1 MTALWI
7 LCGIVALVCLILL
20 IPIGIELRY
29 DGEITLSARTAFLR
43 FRLIPK
49 RRKKIR
55 LRNFSKK
62 RYEKMLAK
70 EKEKAEK
77 KRKTRS
83 VRTSQH
89 KEAEQKRD
97 GGEKKTTLAA
107 DLWELRDIMLDIFG
121 DFVRKI
127 RTDRLKIHL
136 TVGASDA
143 ASCALLYGAASQ
155 FTAYALELVR
165 SQTRI
170 SCREDVAVTA
180 DFASEETYADI
191 ELCFRVHVGN
201 VLASVFRLGIEYFKK
216 MIKEN

>member
-7 LCGIVALVCLILL
+7 LCGIAAVVCLILL

-29 DGEITLSARTAFLR
+29 DGEITLCVRAAFLR

-55 LRNFSKK
+55 LSSFSKK

-70 EKEKAEK
+70 EKKKNEK
-77 KRKTRS
+77 KPSARS
-83 VRTSQH
+83 SRAAKH
-89 KEAEQKRD
+89 RAADQKSGD
-97 GGEKKTTLAA
+97 GVKKTSLAA

-121 DFVRKI
+121 DFFRKI
-127 RTDRLKIHL
+127 HTKCLRIHL
-136 TVGASDA
+136 SIGASDA

-165 SQTRI
+165 SRTQLK
-170 SCREDVAVTA
+170 CREDVVLDA
-180 DFASEETYADI
+180 DFTSEETRCDI
-191 ELCFRVHVGN
+191 RLCFGVRVCN
-201 VLASVFRLGIEYFKK
+201 VLASILRLGVAYFRK
-216 MIKEN
+216 MI